1 MRKLLLATPLLI
13 AFAIGC
19 QSKTPAGPG
28 VVKITETTTSTS
40 TSTTTSTTTTT
51 STIPLPTVPM
61 FTFSPVIPEV
71 NQIVT
76 FNAVTSTPGSGR
88 TIEDYDWDFG
98 DGSPLENGIK
108 VTHAYTTAGV
118 YLITLILT
126 DDQGMKT
133 RKTDP
138 INVRPVTP

>member
-28 VVKITETTTSTS
+28 VVRITETTTSTS

-51 STIPLPTVPM
+51 STIPLPTM
-61 FTFSPVIPEV
+61 ALFTFSPVIPEV
-71 NQIVT
+71 NQIVN
-76 FNAVTSTPGSGR
+76 FNAITSTAGSNR
-88 TIEDYDWDFG
+88 TIEQYDWDFG
-98 DGSPLENGIK
+98 DGTVGEGVK
-108 VTHAYTTAGV
+108 TTHAYTIAGV
-118 YLITLILT
+118 YLVTLTLT
-126 DDQGMKT
+126 DDQGTKT

-138 INVRPVTP
+138 INVRPATP

>member
-28 VVKITETTTSTS
+28 VVTITETATSTS

-51 STIPLPTVPM
+51 STIPVPTTPA

-71 NQIVT
+71 NQVVN
-76 FNAVTSTPGSGR
+76 FNAVTSTAGRGR
-88 TIEDYDWDFG
+88 TIVQYDWDFG
-98 DGSPLENGIK
+98 DGTDALGVN
-108 VTHAYTTAGV
+108 VTHAYSTAGV
-118 YLITLILT
+118 YLVTLTLV
-126 DDQGMKT
+126 DDLGMQT

-138 INVRPVTP
+138 INVRPIP